1 MKRRARAPARA
12 PDPPT
17 VPELMLA
24 PELAALI
31 LLQHALDVAVS
42 ALVAEHPTLVD
53 DVARQRD
60 GDPAVALAHAICR
73 RSGAL
78 EDILHRY
85 RRVVRDAA
93 RSTLARED
101 DLPF

>member
-1 MKRRARAPARA
+1 M
-12 PDPPT
+12 
-17 VPELMLA
+17 PELVLA
-24 PELAALI
+24 PELAAII
-31 LLQHALDVAVS
+31 LLELALDVAMS

-53 DVARQRD
+53 DVARERD
-60 GDPAVALAHAICR
+60 GDPAVSLAHAICR
-73 RSGAL
+73 HSGVL
-78 EDILHRY
+78 EDILRRY

>member
-1 MKRRARAPARA
+1 MTRRARARARA

-17 VPELMLA
+17 VPELVLA
-24 PELAALI
+24 PELAAII
-31 LLQHALDVAVS
+31 LLEHALDVAVS

-78 EDILHRY
+78 EDMLRRY

-93 RSTLARED
+93 RSTVARED